1 MIGLARLQ
9 KDEGKAADQ
18 QRSRDQKESKKLAE
32 TLDNCQYCL
41 DNMTKHLIIA
51 VAKKVSTVLA
61 TTSHTHS
68 YYQFTLHEYK
78 VNASS
83 LLLSVKRLNFGC

>member
-18 QRSRDQKESKKLAE
+18 QRSRDQRESKKLAE

-61 TTSHTHS
+61 RSYISHT
-68 YYQFTLHEYK
+68 Q
-78 VNASS
+78 
-83 LLLSVKRLNFGC
+83 LLSVYTT